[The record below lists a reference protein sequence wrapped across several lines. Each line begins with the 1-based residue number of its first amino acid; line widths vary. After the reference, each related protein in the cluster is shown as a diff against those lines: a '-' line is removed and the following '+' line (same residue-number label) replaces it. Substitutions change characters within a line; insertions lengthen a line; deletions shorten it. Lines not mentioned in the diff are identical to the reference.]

1 MENDRLKEI
10 TLKDIHDA
18 AEYVFRDYKKPTES
32 YRFII
37 YDFDQKKHP
46 RRKLKFMKNGR

>member
-18 AEYVFRDYKKPTES
+18 AEYVFRDYKKPTET
-32 YRFII
+32 YRYII
-37 YDFDQKKHP
+37 YDFDQKKHKK
-46 RRKLKFMKNGR
+46 RKLPFMK

>member
-10 TLKDIHDA
+10 SLKAIHDA
-18 AEYVFRDYKKPTES
+18 AEYAFRDHKKATES

-37 YDFDQKKHP
+37 YDFDQKKHKK
-46 RRKLKFMKNGR
+46 RKLPFMK